1 MSAFKMSVLNK
12 KLIRDL
18 MHLWGQALA
27 IALVM
32 AAGVATLILSVG
44 SYRSLDETR
53 RTYYER
59 NRFADVFAQARRA
72 PNHLAERLEQLLGV
86 ATVETR
92 IARDA
97 ILDIEGLD
105 EPASARVIS
114 LPKFG
119 AEPKLN
125 ALYLREGRLPE
136 PNRTNE
142 AAISETFAKAN
153 HFALGS
159 KFKAILNG
167 RKRELTVTGIALS
180 PEFIY
185 AIGPGDFVPDDRRF
199 GVVWLPYD
207 AAAAAFDLDGAFND
221 VSVKLQPGANE
232 QQVIDQIDLALAPFG
247 GTGAY
252 DRRDQQSH
260 AFVDAELAQLRGMAK
275 IIPPIFLAVAAFLL
289 NMTLS
294 RIIALEREQIG
305 LLKALGYSRGAIALH
320 YLKFVSLIAGVGTA
334 IGFAA
339 GAWLGRGLTELY
351 GEFYHFPFLVFLN
364 PADVYILG
372 GGVSFVAA
380 LLGGLRAALQAAS
393 LPPAVAMAPP
403 NPVRYR
409 RTFLSRLAF
418 ARRFPQS
425 MTMIMRHIARYPG
438 RSAVTVMG
446 VAAAGALLIASQC
459 GLDSIELMIDVSYFQ
474 MQRQDATINFAEI
487 ASFKVAQDAGRL
499 PGTMLAEPFR
509 AVPVTLRYGARH
521 KRLSVTGLMADGDLQ
536 KLLDVDLKPLPLP
549 QEGIVLGEKLA
560 RILDAKVGDLIDVE
574 ARYSRHPHFRTP
586 VSAIAQGYQGLTA
599 YMTLDALNAA
609 LGDGRA
615 VSGAALSVD
624 TKQLAEFYR
633 ALKETPKV
641 AGAAL
646 MKSSLRAFRETM
658 AQNLTISMTIYMVLS
673 AIITFGVVYNSARI
687 QLSERGRELASL
699 RVLGF
704 TKGEVSTILLG
715 EIAILV
721 TVAVPLGWLM
731 GYGLAWVVISGLETD
746 LYRVPFAVSRA
757 TYALTA
763 MTILGTAVVSA
774 LIVRRRI
781 GRLDLI
787 AVLKTRE

>member
-1 MSAFKMSVLNK
+1 MSTLDR

-18 MHLWGQALA
+18 THLWGQALA

-72 PNHLAERLEQLLGV
+72 PNHLAGRLEQLPGV
-86 ATVETR
+86 ERVETR

-114 LPKFG
+114 LPRLG
-119 AEPKLN
+119 AEPRLN
-125 ALYLREGRLPE
+125 ALHLREGRLPE
-136 PNRTNE
+136 PNRSNE
-142 AAISETFAKAN
+142 AAVSETFAKAN
-153 HFALGS
+153 HFTPGS

-167 RKRELTVTGIALS
+167 RKRELIVTGIVLS

-185 AIGPGDFVPDDRRF
+185 AIGAGDFVPNDRRF
-199 GVVWLPYD
+199 GVAWLPYE
-207 AAAAAFDLDGAFND
+207 AMAAAFDLDGAFND
-221 VSVKLQPGANE
+221 VSVRLQPGASA
-232 QQVIDQIDLALAPFG
+232 QGVIDLIDQVLAPYG

-260 AFVDAELAQLRGMAK
+260 AFIDAELSQLRGMASV
-275 IIPPIFLAVAAFLL
+275 IPPIFLAVAAFLL
-289 NMTLS
+289 NMTLT

-305 LLKALGYSRGAIALH
+305 LLKALGYSRTAIALH
-320 YLKFVSLIAGVGTA
+320 YLKFVSLVAGAGA
-334 IGFAA
+334 LIGFAA

-372 GGVSFVAA
+372 GGVSFASA
-380 LLGGLRAALQAAS
+380 LLGGLRAALQAAG

-403 NPVRYR
+403 SPIRYR
-409 RTFLSRLAF
+409 RTFLNQAAFVRRL
-418 ARRFPQS
+418 PQS
-425 MTMIMRHIARYPG
+425 AIMIFRHLARFPG
-438 RSAVTVMG
+438 RSAVTVVG
-446 VAAAGALLIASQC
+446 VAAAGALLIASLC
-459 GLDSIELMIDVSYFQ
+459 MMDSIELMIDVSYFQ
-474 MQRQDATINFAEI
+474 MQRQDATINLAEI
-487 ASFKVAQDAGRL
+487 ASFKAAQDIGKL
-499 PGTMLAEPFR
+499 PGTMVAEPFR
-509 AVPVTLRYGARH
+509 ATPVILRHGSRH
-521 KRLSVTGLMADGDLQ
+521 KRLSLTGLPPGGDLQ

-549 QEGIVLGEKLA
+549 ENGVVVGEKLA
-560 RILDAKVGDLIDVE
+560 RMLDVRIGDVIDVE
-574 ARYSRHPHFRTP
+574 ARYSRRPRFRVA
-586 VSAIAQGYQGLTA
+586 VSAIAQGYMGLNAYMALTA
-599 YMTLDALNAA
+599 MNDA

-615 VSGAALSVD
+615 VSGAALAID
-624 TKQLAEFYR
+624 DKRLEEFYR
-633 ALKETPKV
+633 RVKNTPKI

-646 MKSSLRAFRETM
+646 MKSSLKSFRETM
-658 AQNLTISMTIYMVLS
+658 AQNITISMSVYMVLS

-704 TKGEVSTILLG
+704 TRGEVSAILLG

-721 TVAVPLGWLM
+721 MAAVPLGCLL
-731 GYGLAWVVISGLETD
+731 GYGLAWVVVQGLETEM
-746 LYRVPFAVSRA
+746 YRVPLAVSPA

-763 MTILGTAVVSA
+763 ITILGTALASA

-781 GRLDLI
+781 SQLDLI
-787 AVLKTRE
+787 SVLKTRE